1 MATGMW
7 LRSRTVATLA
17 VMECLAS
24 VIFVV
29 LWDVWS
35 PIIKLDNAGVTTTHL
50 ALKLPEKKKYSVGLL
65 AQKAA
70 RERCRKRNARERAL
84 ITKWRQTIVVGWRE
98 LEDNKM
104 KNIFY

>member
-50 ALKLPEKKKYSVGLL
+50 ALKLPEKKNIQLVYWHRRLPVNG
-65 AQKAA
+65 
-70 RERCRKRNARERAL
+70 
-84 ITKWRQTIVVGWRE
+84 VVKE
-98 LEDNKM
+98 MLEKGHS
-104 KNIFY
+104 